1 MIGVDYFAVRLKKK
15 NPERSD
21 VLKGGGAV
29 ATDRAEIKRTVV
41 TRRKALT
48 PRADAEAG
56 FQDRFPFGE
65 P

>member
-1 MIGVDYFAVRLKKK
+1 M
-15 NPERSD
+15 
-21 VLKGGGAV
+21 

-41 TRRKALT
+41 TPRKALT